1 MRSADAQV
9 RSFLRGEQREDD
21 FVEILAD
28 DGCSYDLTDEIDLAG
43 VELLIAEPNSPS
55 NVVPV
60 GEVAGTP
67 VEQVVVSSSA
77 NPGLRDFAI
86 LTAIIEGRQTDG
98 GVSRRQF
105 DLAADPAGP
114 HQDGLDAGPHR
125 GRCTP
130 ALVRVHGLHRHG
142 SGMLLTGGLVPW
154 LRARAVEPESPAQPS
169 RREVP
174 HGRRQGGQRP

>member
-1 MRSADAQV
+1 MRSADEQV

-77 NPGLRDFAI
+77 NPRLRDFAI
-86 LTAIIEGRQTDG
+86 LTAIVEGRQTDG
-98 GVSRRQF
+98 GVSLDVNPTSRQILQ
-105 DLAADPAGP
+105 DLTKMGSTLDLITAG
-114 HQDGLDAGPHR
+114 
-125 GRCTP
+125 
-130 ALVRVHGLHRHG
+130 
-142 SGMLLTGGLVPW
+142 
-154 LRARAVEPESPAQPS
+154 ARP
-169 RREVP
+169 R
-174 HGRRQGGQRP
+174 